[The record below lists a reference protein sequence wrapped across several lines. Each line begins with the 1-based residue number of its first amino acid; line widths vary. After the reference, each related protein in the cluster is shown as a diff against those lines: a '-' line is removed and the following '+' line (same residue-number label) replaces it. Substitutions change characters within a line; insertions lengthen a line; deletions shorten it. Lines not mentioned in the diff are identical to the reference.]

1 MKRIQTFLAIVL
13 LGMMSVGAQA
23 QAQRADDLA
32 IDEPASAQER
42 PQRQERG
49 ARGGGPTL
57 REVNQAARDG
67 DLAKA
72 RAMIDQVLQRNPNSA
87 RAHFVKA
94 QLALR
99 DKDVATARAEL
110 QAAEKLAPGLPFA
123 RERQVT
129 RLRTRLE
136 RLETRESRGG
146 QPRNG
151 RNARNDGTPR
161 PAEAPAELPAENRTS
176 PPNDAGST
184 TTAGNTNTPVET
196 RTAGEDTRN
205 MGSTAASA
213 ADKGSTTLVMGVA
226 IGAVIAA
233 ALAALFFR
241 RRRPP
246 QA

>member
-1 MKRIQTFLAIVL
+1 MKRIQTFLAVL
-13 LGMMSVGAQA
+13 LLALMSVGAQA
-23 QAQRADDLA
+23 QAQRADDLD
-32 IDEPASAQER
+32 IGEPASAQER

-49 ARGGGPTL
+49 ARGGVPTL
-57 REVNQAARDG
+57 REVNQTARDG

-72 RAMIDQVLQRNPNSA
+72 RTMIDQVLQRNPNNA

-99 DKDVATARAEL
+99 DKDIATARAEL
-110 QAAEKLAPGLPFA
+110 QAAEQLAPGLPFA
-123 RERQVT
+123 REQQVT

-136 RLETRESRGG
+136 RMETREGRAG

-151 RNARNDGTPR
+151 RNARNDTTAR
-161 PAEAPAELPAENRTS
+161 PAEAPVELPAESRTA
-176 PPNDAGST
+176 PANDAGST
-184 TTAGNTNTPVET
+184 TTAGNTTAPVET
-196 RTAGEDTRN
+196 RTAGEDTRS
-205 MGSTAASA
+205 MGSTTAAA
-213 ADKGSTTLVMGVA
+213 AEKSKTTLVLGVA

-233 ALAALFFR
+233 ALTALFFR